1 MSNYLKNSASPYLL
15 QHAENPV
22 NWYPWCEEAFS
33 RARTE
38 DKPIF
43 LSIGYSTCHWC
54 HVMAHESFEH
64 QEIAEILNQHFISV
78 KVDREERPD
87 IDSVYMSV
95 CQVMTGGNGGWPM
108 SIFMTWEKKPFFAGT
123 YFPVHSR
130 YGMPGFLELL
140 REISQKWNTHRNQL
154 LKSADFITT
163 LVKQEE
169 NLSQTTDEKR
179 NLIEDA
185 IKQFS
190 GSFDKVY
197 GGFGSAPK
205 FPSAHNLLFLLL
217 YAKQNED
224 SNILQMT
231 EKTLLQMR
239 KGGIFDQIGYGFSR
253 YSTDR
258 YFLVPHFEKMLYDNA
273 LLIMA
278 YTATYSMTNNPVYL
292 DTAEKTAEYIL
303 REMTSPE
310 GGFYSAQDAD
320 SEDTEGKF
328 YTFDYEEILN
338 VLGEEQGRKFAECFD
353 ITPDGNF
360 EGKNIL
366 NLLKSNHLHHS
377 FDREL
382 KLLYDYRKKRAFL
395 HLDHKILLSWNALM
409 IIAFSML
416 FRVSHQESYLEAA
429 KKAQKFIEM
438 HLCDKNQLCH
448 CWCNGQHSEKAFLDD
463 YAFYLAALLELYH
476 STLSSDYLDTAE
488 KLCTET
494 VRKFADHQN
503 NGFYLCEPDH
513 HALFFDP
520 KETTDGAIP
529 SGNSVMTY
537 DLVRL
542 YQITEQE
549 KYRELAEKQI
559 TFMSVQAQHN
569 PAGYSLFLLSV
580 LLYENPPQHITVV
593 LKHDGDL
600 FALKNQLPF
609 FSTIAIV
616 PESKAYPC
624 INDKITFYIC
634 RDHQCF
640 PPTNELIG

>member
-1 MSNYLKNSASPYLL
+1 MPILPLSNIVNQFASQQNNERKKTILL
-15 QHAENPV
+15 FICLMIEV
-22 NWYPWCEEAFS
+22 
-33 RARTE
+33 
-38 DKPIF
+38 I
-43 LSIGYSTCHWC
+43 
-54 HVMAHESFEH
+54 AHESFEH
-64 QEIAEILNQHFISV
+64 QEIAEILNQHFISI

-87 IDSVYMSV
+87 IDSVYMFV
-95 CQVMTGGNGGWPM
+95 CQAMTGGNGGWSM

-140 REISQKWNTHRNQL
+140 HEISQKWNTHRNQL

-163 LVKQEE
+163 LMKQEE
-169 NLSQTTDEKR
+169 NLSQTADKKR
-179 NLIEDA
+179 NLTEDA

-205 FPSAHNLLFLLL
+205 FPAAHNLLFLLL

-231 EKTLLQMR
+231 ETTLLQMR

-278 YTATYSMTNNPVYL
+278 YTAAYSMTNHPIYL

-320 SEDTEGKF
+320 SEVTEGKF

-338 VLGEEQGRKFAECFD
+338 VLGKEQGGKFAKCFD

-360 EGKNIL
+360 ERKNIL
-366 NLLKSNHLHHS
+366 NLLKSNHLHHL

-382 KLLYDYRKKRAFL
+382 KLLYDYRKKRAVL

-409 IIAFSML
+409 IIAFSIL
-416 FRVSHQESYLEAA
+416 FRVSHQDSYLETA

-448 CWCNGQHSEKAFLDD
+448 CWSNGQHSEKAFLDD

-476 STLSSDYLDTAE
+476 STL
-488 KLCTET
+488 
-494 VRKFADHQN
+494 N
-503 NGFYLCEPDH
+503 
-513 HALFFDP
+513 
-520 KETTDGAIP
+520 
-529 SGNSVMTY
+529 SGW
-537 DLVRL
+537 
-542 YQITEQE
+542 
-549 KYRELAEKQI
+549 
-559 TFMSVQAQHN
+559 
-569 PAGYSLFLLSV
+569 
-580 LLYENPPQHITVV
+580 
-593 LKHDGDL
+593 
-600 FALKNQLPF
+600 
-609 FSTIAIV
+609 
-616 PESKAYPC
+616 C
-624 INDKITFYIC
+624 INIVEMGK
-634 RDHQCF
+634 
-640 PPTNELIG
+640 